1 MATTPTAAPAANN
14 PINTFFAH
22 LAADWQIVEEDV
34 IAVIQNLGAE
44 VQVAADDIAQCL
56 GWLGTHIGQV
66 ATTVTAV
73 QASVN
78 ALTAAG
84 VPIPISL
91 VNGLNSMNQA
101 VAGVNEAL
109 NNQVV
114 STNASAALKAGYNAT
129 KTLQVAAASAAA
141 IAATVQAT
149 TAPPTTAPVC
159 GHARDV
165 RTAKNRLRNADA
177 GKT

>member
-1 MATTPTAAPAANN
+1 MSDTSTAPAAPAAATNS
-14 PINTFFAH
+14 INTFFAH

-34 IAVIQNLGAE
+34 IAVIQNIGADVE
-44 VQVAADDIAQCL
+44 VAANDIAQSL
-56 GWLGTHIGQV
+56 GWLGSHIGQI

-78 ALTAAG
+78 SLTAAG

-109 NNQVV
+109 NNQAV
-114 STNASAALKAGYNAT
+114 STNASAALTTGYNAT
-129 KTLQVAAASAAA
+129 KALQVAAASAAS
-141 IAATVQAT
+141 IAATIQAA
-149 TAPPTTAPVC
+149 TAPTAAPTAT
-159 GHARDV
+159 
-165 RTAKNRLRNADA
+165 
-177 GKT
+177 